1 MIDKERKKESVMKV
15 EKEMRTQ
22 EYFATIERE
31 KEGSLWNI
39 VKTEKLTALEKRY
52 VSYAFKEIIEEK
64 LNKKVDDQHDLD
76 GVSTEYLKGL
86 LLSVAKKA
94 DITQLVEDK
103 PLSIPCMESLK
114 KKAYHAGRIYR
125 FAIDQYIWR
134 EKLIE
139 KYEAE
144 GGRRSQKDYMLTN
157 KQDDRYEMQKRAL
170 RVAKTVDIARAMT
183 LQNPAL
189 SGYSDLHY
197 RQVVV
202 SLLPKDR
209 HNLYMLNPTLQISKE
224 DLEKAFITGS
234 KCGSSYA
241 VFVEK
246 YRLALEE
253 NMIKQTWTPNYQ
265 ILLSDPQKMGLQKL
279 EDVMVRTASPANTG
293 IKAPIYAEDSE
304 YEELAYKQLKEGIW
318 VWIDQAMNIHYP
330 AYTEMLEDVLYKLYK
345 SYDEDGY
352 KVYSKLST
360 DNDFLEK
367 LQKTVIKLQD
377 YNLDEGYYYTTG
389 KIIFEEEAGGG
400 YTFNVESENKQFAE
414 RLRELLK
421 KDPDAKLSSF
431 EQDKLDS
438 NLYKAM
444 HELPINCDTVVAEE
458 VRPGLLEVQFKYDC
472 FPSEYEALLYVTP
485 DSIKIDPSTK
495 PEIIAEIEPYLYPS
509 IIR

>member
-1 MIDKERKKESVMKV
+1 MKM
-15 EKEMRTQ
+15 EKGMRNQ
-22 EYFATIERE
+22 AYFANIERE
-31 KEGSLWNI
+31 KEGSLWNV
-39 VKTEKLTALEKRY
+39 VKTEKLKALEKRY

-64 LNKKVDDQHDLD
+64 LGKKVDDEHDLD
-76 GVSTEYLKGL
+76 NVSTEYLKGL

-114 KKAYHAGRIYR
+114 KKAYHAGKIYR

-189 SGYSDLHY
+189 NGYSDLHY

-209 HNLYMLNPTLQISKE
+209 HSLYMLNPTLQISKE
-224 DLEKAFITGS
+224 DLETAFITGS

-253 NMIKQTWTPNYQ
+253 NMIEQTWTPNYQ

-304 YEELAYKQLKEGIW
+304 YKQLAYKQLKEGIW
-318 VWIDQAMNIHYP
+318 VWIDQAMNMHYP
-330 AYTEMLEDVLYKLYK
+330 AYTDILEDVLYKLYK
-345 SYDEDGY
+345 LYDEDGY

-367 LQKTVIKLQD
+367 LEKTVIDLQD

-400 YTFNVESENKQFAE
+400 YKFNIESENPQYAE
-414 RLRELLK
+414 RLKELLK
-421 KDPDAKLSSF
+421 KDPDAKISAF
-431 EQDKLDS
+431 EQDKLDC

-444 HELPINCDTVVAEE
+444 HEIPINCDTVVAEE
-458 VRPGLLEVQFKYDC
+458 IRPDLLEVKFKYEYS
-472 FPSEYEALLYVTP
+472 PSDYEALLYVTP

-495 PEIIAEIEPYLYPS
+495 PEIITEIEPYLYPS